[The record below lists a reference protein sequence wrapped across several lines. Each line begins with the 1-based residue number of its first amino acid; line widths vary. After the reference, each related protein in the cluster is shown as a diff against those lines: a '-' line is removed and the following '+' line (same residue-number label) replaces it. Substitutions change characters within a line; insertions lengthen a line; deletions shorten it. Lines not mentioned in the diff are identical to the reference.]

1 MTHLTTMTAS
11 RALGRI
17 ADWQTALRAENKSPG
32 TIFIYTDGATRYLR
46 WCADGNLLP
55 MSRAVLNSWIA
66 GLLDGGSSPGTARIR
81 QLAVR
86 RFASWLTAGGE
97 VARRRPVPRHQD
109 TALRTAAGRTADRR
123 RVSARSSPPVP
134 SRTSMR
140 GLRAR

>member
-11 RALGRI
+11 RALDRI

-32 TIFIYTDGATRYLR
+32 TICLYADGATRYLR

-97 VARRRPVPRHQD
+97 IHADPFPGVKAPRYE
-109 TALRTAAGRTADRR
+109 
-123 RVSARSSPPVP
+123 PPLVEP
-134 SRTSMR
+134 LTD
-140 GLRAR
+140 GELRALPVSYTHLTLPTKRIV